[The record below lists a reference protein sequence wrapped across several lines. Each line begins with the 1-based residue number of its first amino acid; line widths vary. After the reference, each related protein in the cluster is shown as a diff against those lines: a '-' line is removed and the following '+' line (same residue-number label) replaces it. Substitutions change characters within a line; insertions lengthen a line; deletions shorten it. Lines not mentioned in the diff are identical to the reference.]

1 MLHYLTLTLNAAFLH
16 ILLHY
21 VWLHLVD
28 SMSTRWR
35 TKEKGQQPFSHDVV
49 VLVSRRANDGELW
62 IRDHHVVGGG
72 TEHDNGVSRRRVE
85 ETTTES
91 QRGFLQGWTDESE
104 HCLWVWVRTTGQK
117 GRGKSAVEPEIG
129 SVRRASRVKR
139 EEHRNAAECKTYEKA
154 HQILVNAVYN
164 KCSSTKCINNA
175 WTPEC
180 TCILVTSI
188 LMHY

>member
-35 TKEKGQQPFSHDVV
+35 TKEKGQQPFSHDIV
-49 VLVSRRANDGELW
+49 VLVSKRADDGELW

-72 TEHDNGVSRRRVE
+72 TEHHNGVSRRRVE
-85 ETTTES
+85 ETKTES

-104 HCLWVWVRTTGQK
+104 HCACEYEWGRRARRAEASPQSSQK
-117 GRGKSAVEPEIG
+117 SEAYEGHREW
-129 SVRRASRVKR
+129 SVRSIVTR
-139 EEHRNAAECKTYEKA
+139 RNARHTRR
-154 HQILVNAVYN
+154 H
-164 KCSSTKCINNA
+164 TKF
-175 WTPEC
+175 W
-180 TCILVTSI
+180 
-188 LMHY
+188 